1 MNLYLLGCFSA
12 GNTDQFQYM
21 HTLFYLQALF
31 KRTKDLVGLPN
42 IDSDGS
48 LSLMVIVIKK
58 NDEHDVKMNW
68 APLLSANNKP
78 QNTHLEI
85 ELKCALRLMLS
96 HVRM

>member
-58 NDEHDVKMNW
+58 NDEHVT
-68 APLLSANNKP
+68 NKIRR
-78 QNTHLEI
+78 QN
-85 ELKCALRLMLS
+85 ELGPIAFCK
-96 HVRM
+96 